1 MNKRLIYIILLLFSF
16 RIHAATVQKQIH
28 INKGYFAALDTTYF
42 YYLSYNSDS
51 TFSQQSVL
59 ITLMQNDSLVLQIYN
74 HDSVDHH
81 FFIAGKAS
89 QKIASN
95 GSATVRLLF
104 TQFGIN
110 LFYDDLQFPKN
121 MYLGLSGTIAVLE
134 QGRDTKNFYWNLRDH
149 QKQWNIQEGNTINLS
164 QYDPDY
170 FTINGQSFPVVQ
182 NDSLVKIMGK
192 VGDTILLYMVNS
204 GLSAHS
210 IHFHG
215 YHSRIVSTTSKTLKK
230 NWEKDTYPLETME
243 NIILELIPDKPGIF
257 PVHDHNLVAISGG
270 GRYPNGM
277 LIMME
282 IK

>member
-134 QGRDTKNFYWNLRDH
+134 QGRDTKNFYWKL
-149 QKQWNIQEGNTINLS
+149 
-164 QYDPDY
+164 
-170 FTINGQSFPVVQ
+170 
-182 NDSLVKIMGK
+182 
-192 VGDTILLYMVNS
+192 
-204 GLSAHS
+204 
-210 IHFHG
+210 
-215 YHSRIVSTTSKTLKK
+215 
-230 NWEKDTYPLETME
+230 ME
-243 NIILELIPDKPGIF
+243 NMK
-257 PVHDHNLVAISGG
+257 N
-270 GRYPNGM
+270 
-277 LIMME
+277 
-282 IK
+282 